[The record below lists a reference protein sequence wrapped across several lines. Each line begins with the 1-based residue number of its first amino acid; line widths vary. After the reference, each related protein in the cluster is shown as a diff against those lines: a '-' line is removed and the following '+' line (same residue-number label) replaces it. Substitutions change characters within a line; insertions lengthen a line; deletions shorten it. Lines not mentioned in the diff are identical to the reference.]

1 MKRVFLDNNIILDF
15 LISTREYHSQAV
27 EIIKDVNE
35 NTLLCYSFGSISDV
49 AYVYENGYKL
59 NAQDVV
65 KFYEEISKN
74 SYFECLSITDEY
86 LKEACRYTLNQISNN
101 KKSDFEDS
109 LQYFCALENSCDVII
124 TNDKNFLKL
133 NIPLIRTNPNIEN
146 YTPKNKVD
154 NTQEKKSIF
163 DGVINRI
170 RK

>member
-1 MKRVFLDNNIILDF
+1 LKRVFLDNNIILDF

-27 EIIKDVNE
+27 EIIKDINE